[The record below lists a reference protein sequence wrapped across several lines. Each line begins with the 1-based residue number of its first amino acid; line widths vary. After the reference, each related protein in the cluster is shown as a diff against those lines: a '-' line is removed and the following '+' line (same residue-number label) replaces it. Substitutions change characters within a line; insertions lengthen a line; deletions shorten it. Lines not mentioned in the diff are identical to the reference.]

1 MGGPEI
7 LTAAPAGAAER
18 DLIDQ
23 NVWGAIRT
31 LWEKGRSRKA
41 IAREL
46 DLDIKTVRK
55 WLRRSWDQQR
65 RRRGRRLDGFVEFL
79 KGRAPEVG
87 FNAVVLTRELAGRG
101 YAGSYSGGQV
111 RRAVAQGVARG
122 AGTDGAVRDGSR

>member
-7 LTAAPAGAAER
+7 LSAAPAGAAEG

-65 RRRGRRLDGFVEFL
+65 RRRGRRLKGKTRLYQANRNDG
-79 KGRAPEVG
+79 PEM
-87 FNAVVLTRELAGRG
+87 LRAGRG
-101 YAGSYSGGQV
+101 FAPFTHT
-111 RRAVAQGVARG
+111 RG
-122 AGTDGAVRDGSR
+122 CRPWTRKHEGATPQI